1 MGSASAVPTDDAARV
16 ANLSATNFVIH
27 ERGGKDAAIVPRGK
41 EQAMTGTSRLVA
53 VLGMAA
59 LIVLGVA
66 CSNGEAAT
74 DEAVQSQS
82 PAVAAQ
88 APQTSA
94 PQQPVQPAAQ
104 TTTQTTATQPAAAS
118 VPVQPQTAAPPAA
131 ANVDI
136 PRPDGGIWVTGRAS
150 VSVDPDLVL
159 LNVGVEAI
167 AETVAEARGQ
177 AADAM
182 DAIVE
187 AVKAKGLE
195 DKDVQTLSFNI
206 WPQYEYPEVEE
217 NGVRV
222 RKQTLVGYTVSNTA
236 RIKIRD
242 VDAVGTIID
251 EVAEAGGDYT
261 RINGIQFSIEDPKP
275 YMTDLREQAV
285 EDAMAKAEHFATL
298 TDVAVGDLLFISEVG
313 RGVDVRDFA
322 QDSRVMMALES
333 AAAATSVSGGEL
345 QLSLN
350 VQAVFAIE

>member
-1 MGSASAVPTDDAARV
+1 
-16 ANLSATNFVIH
+16 
-27 ERGGKDAAIVPRGK
+27 
-41 EQAMTGTSRLVA
+41 MTGKLRLVA
-53 VLGMAA
+53 ILGMAA

-74 DEAVQSQS
+74 DEAVQPQ
-82 PAVAAQ
+82 ATTAAAQ
-88 APQTSA
+88 APQTTA
-94 PQQPVQPAAQ
+94 PQQPATQPASQAAVQ
-104 TTTQTTATQPAAAS
+104 ATTQGTATQPAAAR
-118 VPVQPQTAAPPAA
+118 VPVQPQTAAPLAA
-131 ANVDI
+131 ASTDI
-136 PRPDGGIWVTGRAS
+136 PRPDGGIWVTGQAS
-150 VSVDPDLVL
+150 VSVAPDLVL

-187 AVKAKGLE
+187 AVKANGLE
-195 DKDVQTLSFNI
+195 DKDVQTLSLNI

-217 NGVRV
+217 NGRRV
-222 RKQTLVGYTVSNTA
+222 RKQTLVGYTVNNTA

-251 EVAEAGGDYT
+251 DVAEAGGNYT
-261 RINGIQFSIEDPKP
+261 RINGIQFSIEDPKS
-275 YMTDLREQAV
+275 YMTELREQAV
-285 EDAMAKAEHFATL
+285 ADAEAKAEHFATL

-313 RGVDVRDFA
+313 SGVDVRDFR
-322 QDSRVMMALES
+322 QQSRMMALES

-345 QLSLN
+345 ELSLN

>member
-1 MGSASAVPTDDAARV
+1 MVGSASAVPTDDAARI

-88 APQTSA
+88 SAQSSA
-94 PQQPVQPAAQ
+94 PQQPAAQ

-118 VPVQPQTAAPPAA
+118 VPIQPQTAAPPAA

-167 AETVAEARGQ
+167 AETVAEARRQ

-298 TDVAVGDLLFISEVG
+298 TEVAVGDLLFISEVG
-313 RGVDVRDFA
+313 RGVDVRNFA

>member
-1 MGSASAVPTDDAARV
+1 
-16 ANLSATNFVIH
+16 
-27 ERGGKDAAIVPRGK
+27 
-41 EQAMTGTSRLVA
+41 MTGTWRLVA
-53 VLGMAA
+53 ILGMYA

-74 DEAVQSQS
+74 DEAEQS
-82 PAVAAQ
+82 PTVAAQ
-88 APQTSA
+88 APQSSA
-94 PQQPVQPAAQ
+94 PQQSATQPAAQ
-104 TTTQTTATQPAAAS
+104 AAAQTKTQETATQPSAAS
-118 VPVQPQTAAPPAA
+118 VPVQPQTPVPAAA

-136 PRPDGGIWVTGRAS
+136 PRPDGGIWVTGQAS

-159 LNVGVEAI
+159 LNVGVEAT

-182 DAIVE
+182 DAIIE
-187 AVKAKGLE
+187 AVKANGLE

-217 NGVRV
+217 NGQRV
-222 RKQTLVGYTVSNTA
+222 RKQTLVGYTISNTA

-251 EVAEAGGDYT
+251 EVAEAGGDST

-275 YMTDLREQAV
+275 FMTDLREQAV
-285 EDAMAKAEHFATL
+285 EDALAKAEHFASL
-298 TDVAVGDLLFISEVG
+298 TDVTVGDLLFISEVG
-313 RGVDVRDFA
+313 RGVDVRDF
-322 QDSRVMMALES
+322 QQESRMMAMAAP
-333 AAAATSVSGGEL
+333 AAAATSISGGEL
-345 QLSLN
+345 ELSLN

>member
-1 MGSASAVPTDDAARV
+1 
-16 ANLSATNFVIH
+16 
-27 ERGGKDAAIVPRGK
+27 
-41 EQAMTGTSRLVA
+41 MTGTLRLVA
-53 VLGMAA
+53 MLGMAA
-59 LIVLGVA
+59 FIVVGVA

-74 DEAVQSQS
+74 DETVQSQS

-94 PQQPVQPAAQ
+94 PQQPATQSAAQ
-104 TTTQTTATQPAAAS
+104 TTTQETATQPSAAR
-118 VPVQPQTAAPPAA
+118 VPVQPQTAAPAA
-131 ANVDI
+131 TANVDI
-136 PRPDGGIWVTGRAS
+136 PRPDGGIWVTGQAS

-159 LNVGVEAI
+159 MNVGVEAT

-187 AVKAKGLE
+187 AVKANGLE

-222 RKQTLVGYTVSNTA
+222 RKQTLVGYTINNTA

-251 EVAEAGGDYT
+251 DVAEAGGDLT

-275 YMTDLREQAV
+275 FMTDLREQAV
-285 EDAMAKAEHFATL
+285 EDAVAKAEHFASL

-313 RGVDVRDFA
+313 AGQDVRGFQQESFA
-322 QDSRVMMALES
+322 LRAAMDSAS
-333 AAAATSVSGGEL
+333 TSVSGGEL
-345 QLSLN
+345 ELSLN

>member
-1 MGSASAVPTDDAARV
+1 
-16 ANLSATNFVIH
+16 
-27 ERGGKDAAIVPRGK
+27 
-41 EQAMTGTSRLVA
+41 MTGKLRLVA
-53 VLGMAA
+53 ILGMAA
-59 LIVLGVA
+59 FIVVGVA
-66 CSNGEAAT
+66 CGNGEAAT
-74 DEAVQSQS
+74 NEPVQPQ
-82 PAVAAQ
+82 ATTVAAQ
-88 APQTSA
+88 SPQTTA
-94 PQQPVQPAAQ
+94 PQQPATQPASQAAVQ
-104 TTTQTTATQPAAAS
+104 ATTQGTTAQPAAAS
-118 VPVQPQTAAPPAA
+118 VPTQPQAAPPPAA

-136 PRPDGGIWVTGRAS
+136 PRPDGGIWVTGQAS
-150 VSVDPDLVL
+150 VSVAPDLVL

-187 AVKAKGLE
+187 AVKANGLE
-195 DKDVQTLSFNI
+195 DKDVQTLSLNI

-217 NGVRV
+217 NGRRV
-222 RKQTLVGYTVSNTA
+222 RKQTLVGYTVNNTA

-251 EVAEAGGDYT
+251 DVAEAGGNYT
-261 RINGIQFSIEDPKP
+261 RINGIQFSIEEPKP

-285 EDAMAKAEHFATL
+285 ADAEAKAEHFATL

-313 RGVDVRDFA
+313 SGVDVRDFR
-322 QDSRVMMALES
+322 QQSRMMALES

-345 QLSLN
+345 ELSLS